1 MTLVSNELKKAGY
14 STAAVGKWH
23 VGCAAWEQTPLWRGF
38 DTFMGF
44 LCNGQMDFSY
54 KKNDGYY
61 GVCNPPQSTHT
72 QHAQPQ
78 RKAARARL
86 SRGRGG
92 GG

>member
-1 MTLVSNELKKAGY
+1 M
-14 STAAVGKWH
+14 GKWH

-61 GVCNPPQSTHT
+61 GGSPLIMRVPPPNTHTHTSTLIAQAACPQSFHGF
-72 QHAQPQ
+72 A
-78 RKAARARL
+78 
-86 SRGRGG
+86 
-92 GG
+92 